1 MRRSILRCVD
11 LILSSHFFE
20 SFHVP
25 EAYVS
30 EGVMTMLNKRCLC
43 RTGYDVDVSSCLH
56 LLNDAQAALTR
67 LLISVVSCCSNVIV
81 CPRYFAH
88 YFTGKTSTLMLSIVT
103 SFLLFDP

>member
-1 MRRSILRCVD
+1 MRRSILRSVD
-11 LILSSHFFE
+11 LILSLSSLE
-20 SFHVP
+20 SVHVP
-25 EAYVS
+25 QAYVS

-43 RTGYDVDVSSCLH
+43 RTGYEVDVGSCLY

-81 CPRYFAH
+81 CPRSFAH
-88 YFTGKTSTLMLSIVT
+88 IFTGKTSTLMLSIVT